1 MRAGLALVSS
11 SSWSSPYSDIISSA
25 SDGPSSWE
33 ERAAG
38 WRCSGRRSCS
48 DSWLPNHVSV
58 ADRGGY
64 LRISPYLS
72 PPTVTSMRSWPHSKR
87 CVAIAEATAS

>member
-1 MRAGLALVSS
+1 MRAGVALVSS

-48 DSWLPNHVSV
+48 DSRLPNHVSV

-64 LRISPYLS
+64 LRISPYLY
-72 PPTVTSMRSWPHSKR
+72 TTDGDVDALLAALKAMRSH
-87 CVAIAEATAS
+87 C